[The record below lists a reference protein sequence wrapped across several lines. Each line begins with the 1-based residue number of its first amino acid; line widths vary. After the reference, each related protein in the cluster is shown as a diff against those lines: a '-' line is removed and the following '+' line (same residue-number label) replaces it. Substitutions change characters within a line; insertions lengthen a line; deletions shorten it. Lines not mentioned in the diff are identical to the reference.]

1 MRRSFA
7 ALGVSV
13 LCLVAGI
20 GASSNAVAPTARR
33 NEPRLLPASAVT
45 ADVSAAIPSLRTPT
59 PMFAAYAIVMLAM
72 ILMAALLCY
81 VALQRRR
88 AATVRPA
95 NQLIRLRGPPR
106 PDGRLLPAS

>member
-1 MRRSFA
+1 MAGVPHDGRLTRNVISADCRKSRSGNLYAMRRSFA
-7 ALGVSV
+7 VLGVSV

-59 PMFAAYAIVMLAM
+59 PMFAAYTI
-72 ILMAALLCY
+72 
-81 VALQRRR
+81 VALR
-88 AATVRPA
+88 
-95 NQLIRLRGPPR
+95 
-106 PDGRLLPAS
+106 